1 MLAASQKAGLDI
13 VKNAQKLS
21 VTEKTALRQGF
32 GTPTTKCKL
41 PSGDIFDTRCISGRN
56 RHAINNK
63 LATRE
68 NTNFH
73 PGMKT
78 NLKIDFTNQSEEY
91 KTFIEVKP
99 AKKEKES
106 YVKIEICSSNDS
118 DIIEVIESPK
128 KKQAFSYVEQMH
140 NRVMTR
146 ARRDLSRS
154 IEARMKNDNDKK
166 RKITKTM
173 KETVKKLEQSELDKK
188 HLNTIR
194 NVTENGMK
202 LNCKQPLSSPEVLDR
217 IKLYHDIE

>member
-1 MLAASQKAGLDI
+1 M
-13 VKNAQKLS
+13 
-21 VTEKTALRQGF
+21 RPGF

-41 PSGDIFDTRCISGRN
+41 PSGDMFDTRCISGRN

-106 YVKIEICSSNDS
+106 SVKIEICSSNDS

-146 ARRDLSRS
+146 ARQDLSRS
-154 IEARMKNDNDKK
+154 IEARMKNDNDQK